1 MMIHT
6 KCDAC
11 VFAQLDKQNIQT
23 SCELGRESK
32 LGIEETNDGGFFN
45 LSRFCNAYRPK
56 EWLPMLSLEE
66 SSNLP
71 QTVLEE
77 IKPRVGFFVIMDS
90 EGIEAIDKLK
100 KTLLDIKNQKDAT
113 PRYVVVINDKVEYNN
128 EIQGLFGELFDHNI
142 TMHHIV
148 QINTTFPTQYH
159 LIDEAFIH
167 AKNGWIYVT
176 SSGENV
182 PLDLLEKMH
191 QRINIDMNI
200 LSVVKPYDEINGMIF
215 QASLF
220 KYLNGNK
227 TKVYDEMKTDELK
240 VDDRLFLDK
249 VEDLAQKS
257 AEGSVIEWGE
267 FYGD

>member
-11 VFAQLDKQNIQT
+11 VFAELGDNKIQT
-23 SCELGRESK
+23 GCKLDRELK
-32 LGIEETNDGGFFN
+32 LGVNETNDDGFFN
-45 LSRFCNAYRPK
+45 LSRFCNTYRPK

-66 SSNLP
+66 SENLCD
-71 QTVLEE
+71 TVLQEVR
-77 IKPRVGFFVIMDS
+77 PRVGFFVIMDS
-90 EGIEAIDKLK
+90 EGVEAIDKLK
-100 KTLLDIKNQKDAT
+100 KTLLDIKNQKNAI
-113 PRYVVVINDKVEYNN
+113 PRYVVVVNDKVEYNN
-128 EIQGLFGELFDHNI
+128 EIQGLFGELFDHYI

-148 QINTTFPTQYH
+148 QINTTFPTEHH

-167 AKNGWIYVT
+167 AKNGWVYVT

-191 QRINIDMNI
+191 QRMNVNMDI
-200 LSVVKPYDEINGMIF
+200 LSVVKPYDDINGMIF
-215 QASLF
+215 QTSLF
-220 KYLNGNK
+220 KYLNGNRR
-227 TKVYDEMKTDELK
+227 KVYEGEDGEKN
-240 VDDRLFLDK
+240 VDDRPFLEK
-249 VEDLAQKS
+249 VEDLAQMS

>member
-1 MMIHT
+1 MIHT

-11 VFAQLDKQNIQT
+11 VFAELGDNKIQT
-23 SCELGRESK
+23 GCKLDRELK
-32 LGIEETNDGGFFN
+32 LGVNETNDDGFFN
-45 LSRFCNAYRPK
+45 LSRFCNTYRPK

-66 SSNLP
+66 SENLCD
-71 QTVLEE
+71 TVLQEVR
-77 IKPRVGFFVIMDS
+77 PRVGFFVIMDS
-90 EGIEAIDKLK
+90 EGVEAIDKLK

-113 PRYVVVINDKVEYNN
+113 PRYVVVVNDKVEYNN
-128 EIQGLFGELFDHNI
+128 EIQGLFGELFDHYI

-148 QINTTFPTQYH
+148 QINTTFPTEHH

-167 AKNGWIYVT
+167 AKNGWVYVT

-191 QRINIDMNI
+191 QRMNIDMNI

-220 KYLNGNK
+220 KYLNGNRR
-227 TKVYDEMKTDELK
+227 KVYEGEDGEKN
-240 VDDRLFLDK
+240 VDDRPFLDK
-249 VEDLAQKS
+249 VEDLAQMS

>member
-1 MMIHT
+1 
-6 KCDAC
+6 
-11 VFAQLDKQNIQT
+11 
-23 SCELGRESK
+23 
-32 LGIEETNDGGFFN
+32 
-45 LSRFCNAYRPK
+45 
-56 EWLPMLSLEE
+56 MLSLEE
-66 SSNLP
+66 SENLCD
-71 QTVLEE
+71 TVLQEVR
-77 IKPRVGFFVIMDS
+77 PRVGFFVIMDS
-90 EGIEAIDKLK
+90 EGVEAIDKLK

-113 PRYVVVINDKVEYNN
+113 PRYVVVVNDKVEYNN
-128 EIQGLFGELFDHNI
+128 EIQGLFGELFDHYI

-148 QINTTFPTQYH
+148 QINTTFPTEHH

-167 AKNGWIYVT
+167 AKNGWVYVT

-191 QRINIDMNI
+191 QRMNIDMNI

-220 KYLNGNK
+220 KYLNGNRR
-227 TKVYDEMKTDELK
+227 KVYEGEDGEKN
-240 VDDRLFLDK
+240 VDDRPFLDK
-249 VEDLAQKS
+249 VEDLAQMS

>member
-1 MMIHT
+1 MRIVT

-11 VFAQLDKQNIQT
+11 VFAELDKNKIQT

-32 LGIEETNDGGFFN
+32 LGVEETNDDGFFN
-45 LSRFCNAYRPK
+45 LNRFCNTYRPK

-66 SSNLP
+66 SENLCD
-71 QTVLEE
+71 TVLQEV
-77 IKPRVGFFVIMDS
+77 KPRVGFFVIMDS
-90 EGIEAIDKLK
+90 QDTDVIDKLK
-100 KTLLDIKNQKDAT
+100 KTLLDIKNQKNAT

-128 EIQGLFGELFDHNI
+128 EIQGLFGELFDHYI

-148 QINTTFPTQYH
+148 QINTTFPTEHH

-167 AKNGWIYVT
+167 AKNGWVYVT

-191 QRINIDMNI
+191 QRMNIDMDI

-215 QASLF
+215 QSSLF
-220 KYLNGNK
+220 KYLNGNRR
-227 TKVYDEMKTDELK
+227 KVYEGEDGEKN
-240 VDDRLFLDK
+240 VDDRPFLDK
-249 VEDLAQKS
+249 VEDLAQMS
-257 AEGSVIEWGE
+257 AEGSVIEWGD
-267 FYGD
+267 FYGE

>member
-1 MMIHT
+1 MIHT

-11 VFAQLDKQNIQT
+11 VFAKLDEDKIQT
-23 SCELGRESK
+23 GCKLDRELK
-32 LGIEETNDGGFFN
+32 LGVKETNDDGFFN
-45 LSRFCNAYRPK
+45 LDRFCNTYRPK

-66 SSNLP
+66 SEDLCN
-71 QTVLEE
+71 TVLEE
-77 IKPRVGFFVIMDS
+77 VKPRVGFFVIMDS
-90 EGIEAIDKLK
+90 QGVEAIDRLK

-128 EIQGLFGELFDHNI
+128 EIQGLFGELFDHDI

-148 QINTTFPTQYH
+148 QINTTFPTEYH

-191 QRINIDMNI
+191 KRINKDMDV
-200 LSVVKPYDEINGMIF
+200 LSVVKPYDHINGMIF

-227 TKVYDEMKTDELK
+227 TKVYDRLEDDLEA
-240 VDDRLFLDK
+240 DDRLFLDK
-249 VEDLAQKS
+249 VEDLAQVS

>member
-1 MMIHT
+1 MIIHT

-11 VFAQLDKQNIQT
+11 VFAKLTDKVQT
-23 SCELGRESK
+23 GCKLNRESK
-32 LGIEETNDGGFFN
+32 LGVKETNDDGFFN
-45 LSRFCNAYRPK
+45 LARFCNAYRPK

-66 SSNLP
+66 SGDLSN
-71 QTVLEE
+71 TVLKE
-77 IKPRVGFFVIMDS
+77 IKPRVGFFVVMDTKYTDA
-90 EGIEAIDKLK
+90 IEKLK
-100 KTLLDIKNQKDAT
+100 NTLSDIKNQKNAT
-113 PRYVVVINDKVEYNN
+113 ARYVVVINNKVEYNN
-128 EIQGLFGELFDHNI
+128 EIQGLFGELFDHYF

-148 QINTTFPTQYH
+148 QINTTLSTKYH
-159 LIDEAFIH
+159 LIDEAFAH

-176 SSGENV
+176 SSGEKV

-200 LSVVKPYDEINGMIF
+200 LSVVKPYDDINGMIF

-227 TKVYDEMKTDELK
+227 TKVYDDKK

-249 VEDLAQKS
+249 VGDVSKFS
-257 AEGSVIEWGE
+257 AKGSVIEWGE

>member
-11 VFAQLDKQNIQT
+11 VFAELGDNKIQT
-23 SCELGRESK
+23 GCKLDRELK
-32 LGIEETNDGGFFN
+32 LGVNETNDDGFFN
-45 LSRFCNAYRPK
+45 LSRFCNTYRPK

-66 SSNLP
+66 SENLCD
-71 QTVLEE
+71 TVLQEVR
-77 IKPRVGFFVIMDS
+77 PRVGFFVIMDS
-90 EGIEAIDKLK
+90 EGVEAIDKLK

-113 PRYVVVINDKVEYNN
+113 PRYVVVVNDKVEYNN
-128 EIQGLFGELFDHNI
+128 EIQGLFGELFDHYI

-148 QINTTFPTQYH
+148 QINTTFPTEHH

-167 AKNGWIYVT
+167 AKNGWVYVT

-191 QRINIDMNI
+191 QRMNIDMNI

-220 KYLNGNK
+220 KYLNGNRR
-227 TKVYDEMKTDELK
+227 KVYEGEDGEKN
-240 VDDRLFLDK
+240 VDDRPFLDK
-249 VEDLAQKS
+249 VEDLAQMS

>member
-1 MMIHT
+1 
-6 KCDAC
+6 
-11 VFAQLDKQNIQT
+11 VFAKLDDNKIQ
-23 SCELGRESK
+23 SGCKLDRELK
-32 LGIEETNDGGFFN
+32 LGIKETNDDGFFN
-45 LSRFCNAYRPK
+45 LTRFCNTYRPK

-66 SSNLP
+66 SGNLEH
-71 QTVLEE
+71 TVLQEVR
-77 IKPRVGFFVIMDS
+77 PRVGFFVIMDS
-90 EGIEAIDKLK
+90 QDTDSIDKLK
-100 KTLLDIKNQKDAT
+100 KTLLDIKNQKNAI

-128 EIQGLFGELFDHNI
+128 EIQGLFGELFDHYI

-159 LIDEAFIH
+159 LIDEAFTH

-176 SSGENV
+176 SSGQDV

-191 QRINIDMNI
+191 QRMNVNMDI
-200 LSVVKPYDEINGMIF
+200 LSVVKPYDDINGMIF

-220 KYLNGNK
+220 KYLNGNRR
-227 TKVYDEMKTDELK
+227 KVYDDKK

-249 VEDLAQKS
+249 VEDLAQMS
-257 AEGSVIEWGE
+257 ADGSVIEWGE

>member
-11 VFAQLDKQNIQT
+11 VFAELGDNKIQT
-23 SCELGRESK
+23 GCKLDRELK
-32 LGIEETNDGGFFN
+32 LGVNETNDDGFFN
-45 LSRFCNAYRPK
+45 LSRFCNTYRPK

-66 SSNLP
+66 SENLCD
-71 QTVLEE
+71 TVLQEVR
-77 IKPRVGFFVIMDS
+77 PRVGFFVIMDS
-90 EGIEAIDKLK
+90 EGVEAIDKLK
-100 KTLLDIKNQKDAT
+100 KTLLDIKNQKDAI
-113 PRYVVVINDKVEYNN
+113 PRYVVVVNDKVEYNN
-128 EIQGLFGELFDHNI
+128 EIQGLFGELFDHYI

-148 QINTTFPTQYH
+148 QINTTFPTEHH

-167 AKNGWIYVT
+167 AKNGWVYVT

-191 QRINIDMNI
+191 QRMNIDMNI

-220 KYLNGNK
+220 KYLNGNRR
-227 TKVYDEMKTDELK
+227 KVYEGEDGEKN
-240 VDDRLFLDK
+240 VDDRPFLDK
-249 VEDLAQKS
+249 VEDLAQMS

>member
-1 MMIHT
+1 MIHT

-32 LGIEETNDGGFFN
+32 LGIEETNDSGFFS

-56 EWLPMLSLEE
+56 EWLPILSLEE

-71 QTVLEE
+71 STVLEE

-90 EGIEAIDKLK
+90 QGVEAIDRLK
-100 KTLLDIKNQKDAT
+100 KTLIDIKNQKNAT
-113 PRYVVVINDKVEYNN
+113 ARYVAVINDKVEYNN
-128 EIQGLFGELFDHNI
+128 EIQELFTELFDYNI

-148 QINTTFPTQYH
+148 QINTTLPSKYH
-159 LIDEAFIH
+159 VIDEAFTH

-176 SSGENV
+176 SSGEDV
-182 PLDLLEKMH
+182 ALDLLEKMH

-200 LSVVKPYDEINGMIF
+200 LSVVKPYNEIDGMIF

-220 KYLNGNK
+220 KYLNGNRRK
-227 TKVYDEMKTDELK
+227 IYESEDGEKN
-240 VDDRLFLDK
+240 VDDRSFLDK
-249 VEDLAQKS
+249 VEDLAQMS

>member
-1 MMIHT
+1 MIHT

-11 VFAQLDKQNIQT
+11 VFANLNEDKIQT
-23 SCELGRESK
+23 GCKLDRELK
-32 LGIEETNDGGFFN
+32 LGVNETNDDGFFN

-66 SSNLP
+66 SGNLCN
-71 QTVLEE
+71 TVLEE
-77 IKPRVGFFVIMDS
+77 VKPRVGFFVIMDS
-90 EGIEAIDKLK
+90 RGTDAIDKLK
-100 KTLLDIKNQKDAT
+100 KTLLDIKNQKDAI
-113 PRYVVVINDKVEYNN
+113 PRYVVVVNDKVEYNN
-128 EIQGLFGELFDHNI
+128 EIQGLFGELFDHYI

-148 QINTTFPTQYH
+148 QINTNFPTQHH
-159 LIDEAFIH
+159 LVDEAFIH
-167 AKNGWIYVT
+167 AKNGWVYVT

-182 PLDLLEKMH
+182 PLDLLDRMH
-191 QRINIDMNI
+191 QRMNIDMNI

-220 KYLNGNK
+220 KYLNGNRR
-227 TKVYDEMKTDELK
+227 KVYEGEDDEKN
-240 VDDRLFLDK
+240 VDDRPFLEK
-249 VEDLAQKS
+249 VEDLAQMS

>member
-1 MMIHT
+1 MIVHT
-6 KCDAC
+6 KCNAC
-11 VFAQLDKQNIQT
+11 VFAELDKDKIQT
-23 SCELGRESK
+23 SCKLGRESK
-32 LGIEETNDGGFFN
+32 LGVEETNDDGFFD
-45 LSRFCNAYRPK
+45 LDRFCNTYRPK

-66 SSNLP
+66 SGDLP
-71 QTVLEE
+71 NTVLEE
-77 IKPRVGFFVIMDS
+77 VKPRVGFFVIMDS
-90 EGIEAIDKLK
+90 QGIEAIDKLK

-148 QINTTFPTQYH
+148 QINTTFPTEYH

-167 AKNGWIYVT
+167 AKNGWVYVT
-176 SSGENV
+176 SSGENI
-182 PLDLLEKMH
+182 PLNLLEKMH

-200 LSVVKPYDEINGMIF
+200 LSVVKPYDDINGMIF

-227 TKVYDEMKTDELK
+227 RKVYDDAKGDELK
-240 VDDRLFLDK
+240 TDDRLFLDK